1 MIPLAV
7 VSVVKFR
14 KMSTLNM
21 FITAVCALFLIKLTG
36 SQKSAMLVLPCK
48 PFVTRQSQIVITPL
62 PHPNKREQ
70 RTALSSISLCALFNI
85 ADSTFTLS
93 RLSLC

>member
-7 VSVVKFR
+7 VSVVKFI
-14 KMSTLNM
+14 KMSKLNM
-21 FITAVCALFLIKLTG
+21 FITAVCVLFLIKLTG
-36 SQKSAMLVLPCK
+36 SQKSAMLVFPCK

-70 RTALSSISLCALFNI
+70 PLAQ
-85 ADSTFTLS
+85 
-93 RLSLC
+93 